1 MAVMLGSATG
11 FTFLGKMANHGFY
24 FLKEVLHLLT
34 LISSSTSKRYVKM
47 ILEGIRIYYVY
58 IFIYNKLL

>member
-24 FLKEVLHLLT
+24 FLKVLHFLT

-47 ILEGIRIYYVY
+47 ILEGIRIY
-58 IFIYNKLL
+58 